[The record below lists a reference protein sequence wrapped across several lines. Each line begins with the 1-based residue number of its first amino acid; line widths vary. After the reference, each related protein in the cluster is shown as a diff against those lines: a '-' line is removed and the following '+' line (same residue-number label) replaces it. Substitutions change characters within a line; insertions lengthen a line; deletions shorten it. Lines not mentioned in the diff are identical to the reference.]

1 MEFTTRRCEIKKFIP
16 EYISILYDLIG
27 KDRDVGMYLLDYKE
41 NMSIDDFKAFL
52 FGKNYNENILDIS
65 IIKDKQ
71 TNDVLGYVSLFKED
85 SRSKSINIVLGK
97 DYWNRGY
104 GKEVVKKI
112 AEMEK
117 ANGLGSLYA
126 ACNENDERIQ
136 KVLENADF
144 ELIDNMPG
152 ERKDLNGKIGDEF
165 LYELEMIRVKYDT

>member
-1 MEFTTRRCEIKKFIP
+1 MEFTTRRCEVLKFIP

-27 KDRDVGMYLLDYKE
+27 KDREVGMYLLNYSE
-41 NMSIDDFKAFL
+41 NMDIEQFKSFL

-65 IIKDKQ
+65 VIKDKQ
-71 TNDVLGYVSLFKED
+71 SNEVIGYVSLFKED

-97 DYWNRGY
+97 AYWNHGY

-126 ACNENDERIQ
+126 ACDEHNEGIQ
-136 KVLENADF
+136 EVLESAGF
-144 ELIDNMPG
+144 ELIDNIPG
-152 ERKDLNGKIGDEF
+152 DRKDLNGNVGDEF

>member
-27 KDRDVGMYLLDYKE
+27 TDRDVGMYLLDYKE
-41 NMSIDDFKAFL
+41 NMTIDDFRLFL

-65 IIKDKQ
+65 VIIDKQ
-71 TNDVLGYVSLFKED
+71 NNDVLGYISLFKED

-97 DYWNRGY
+97 QYWNHGY
-104 GKEVVKKI
+104 GKEIVKKI

-126 ACNENDERIQ
+126 ACHQLNVAVQE
-136 KVLENADF
+136 VLENADF
-144 ELIDNMPG
+144 ELIDNIPG
-152 ERKDLNGKIGDEF
+152 GRIDLDGHVGDEF